1 MQKKE
6 IRAVSKYV
14 QTSPNK
20 IRRVLRQIQGK
31 KYSEALLL
39 LKFMPYTSC
48 CRIIKKVI
56 CSAKANA
63 TENLGLRQKDFLIKT
78 AFANKGSTRKKV
90 CPRAQGKAYQILK
103 RTSHITIIMEC
114 F

>member
-1 MQKKE
+1 MKKNE
-6 IRAVSKYV
+6 IRAISKYV

-20 IRRVLRQIQGK
+20 IRRVLRQIQEK

-39 LKFMPYTSC
+39 LKYMPYPSC
-48 CRIIKKVI
+48 TTIKKVI

-63 TENLGLRQKDFLIKT
+63 KNNLGLRERDLIIKY
-78 AFANKGSTRKKV
+78 AFANKGPTRKKV

-103 RTSHITIIMEC
+103 RTSHITIIME
-114 F
+114 